1 MSKPEPA
8 PSKTYGL
15 MGVMPRTTPRVGMDP
30 DEMVMTFPHLLFPAF
45 ICFLI
50 TTGALT
56 FISVFFDAHLEEIA
70 NPLVTPN
77 PAKAPWYF
85 LGLQELLHY
94 MHPLLAG
101 IILPGVVIT
110 VLALVPFFDKNPSNK
125 FKDRKVALTIFL
137 TGVAISGI
145 LIIIGVYFRGPQWGW
160 TWPWIDG
167 IY

>member
-1 MSKPEPA
+1 MAKPEPA
-8 PSKTYGL
+8 QSKTYGL
-15 MGVMPRTTPRVGMDP
+15 MGVMPHTAPRVGLDP
-30 DEMVMTFPHLLFPAF
+30 DDMVMTFPNLLFPAF
-45 ICFLI
+45 ICFLAVI
-50 TTGALT
+50 AGLT
-56 FISVFFDAHLEEIA
+56 FISVFFDAPLEEMA

-101 IILPGVVIT
+101 IVLPGVVVT
-110 VLALVPFFDKNPSNK
+110 ALAVVPFIDKNPSNK
-125 FKDRKVALTIFL
+125 FEDRKTALGLFGAFVIIAGL
-137 TGVAISGI
+137 
-145 LIIIGVYFRGPQWGW
+145 LIIIGVFFRGPQWHW